1 MLIRIGS
8 IVFVIPVIL
17 LLVVYSLD
25 MSAISDCLAQ
35 DMTYDPDADTCVAGS
50 EYPPTFYTRHPMLV
64 NLSLVASIIGTLVM
78 TWGMILKGPSR

>member
-25 MSAISDCLAQ
+25 MSSISDCLTQ
-35 DMTYDPDADTCVAGS
+35 DMTYDPDTDTCIEGS
-50 EYPPTFYTRHPMLV
+50 EYPPTFYTRHPILV